1 VSSREEKKLVPVSVD
16 IINRVLLLA
25 RRKMTSLN
33 KIAEDALKHA
43 IKLEE
48 ELGYDLEYSYN
59 TLKAIKTLRV
69 LGGAF
74 TPRLVLECLMNEN
87 CRSSRDRLLEKWFE
101 SGKLYGAYL
110 RDSSCRVEALKT
122 LLENLRW
129 DFTEVLVLNE
139 ENSYR
144 VRCVSTSMSSE
155 ETEYLVKFLE
165 GIVAGLTCNL
175 DSTVYIRGLITIEFK
190 C

>member
-1 VSSREEKKLVPVSVD
+1 MSREERKLIPVSVE
-16 IINRVLLLA
+16 IINKALILA
-25 RRKMTSLN
+25 KKKMTSLN

-69 LGGAF
+69 LGGSF

-87 CRSSRDRLLEKWFE
+87 CRSSREKLLEKWFE

-110 RDSSCRVEALKT
+110 RDSSSRIEALKT

-129 DFTEVLVLNE
+129 DFSEIQVVNE
-139 ENSYR
+139 DNTYR
-144 VRCVSTSMSSE
+144 IRYVSTSMSSE
-155 ETEYLVKFLE
+155 ETEYIVKFIE
-165 GIVAGLTCNL
+165 GIITGLTCNL
-175 DSTVYIRGLITIEFK
+175 NSTEYIRGLITIKFK